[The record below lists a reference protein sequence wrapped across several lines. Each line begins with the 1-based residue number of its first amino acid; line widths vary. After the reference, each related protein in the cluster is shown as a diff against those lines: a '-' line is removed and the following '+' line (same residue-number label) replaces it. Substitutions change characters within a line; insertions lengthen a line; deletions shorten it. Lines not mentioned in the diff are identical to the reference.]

1 MTPPMTSQPS
11 PQHERILIV
20 GSGAREHAIALA
32 LARSP
37 QHPELLCFG
46 SARNPGIVALTS
58 AYAVGNISSPS
69 AVVAFALEHQS
80 TLAIIG
86 PEAPLAA
93 GVADALCA
101 AHIPTVGPTQSLARL
116 ESSKSF
122 TRSLI
127 QRHHIPV
134 NPAFQRF
141 TTMDGVEAMLDLLGE
156 NHVIKDDGL
165 AGGKGVKVSG
175 DHLHSR
181 ADSLDFCRELLAA
194 GHPFVIE
201 EKLEGEEF
209 SLLSFTDGTTL
220 RHMPA
225 VQDHKRAFN
234 GDRGPNT
241 GGMGSYTDA
250 NGSLPFLTPA
260 DIAEARRTNEQVIA
274 ALHQDLNA
282 PYRGILYG
290 GFMATRDGVRL
301 VEYNARFGD
310 PECLNLLTL
319 LEADLVAIC
328 RAIANST
335 LYNTEINFAPA
346 ATVCKYLVPE
356 GYPDRPRKGDPVP
369 VPASLP
375 AGTTVYLGSVDM
387 DTQDNTLVSAGS
399 RTLAVVARGASLAQ
413 AEATC
418 ESVLAEIRGPYFHR
432 SDIGTAALIGKR
444 VEHMNSLRANTAHAA
459 PARVG

>member
-1 MTPPMTSQPS
+1 MT
-11 PQHERILIV
+11 ERILIL
-20 GSGAREHAIALA
+20 GSGAREHAIAAA

-46 SARNPGIVALTS
+46 SARNPGIVALTI
-58 AYAVGNISSPS
+58 AYASGNITDP
-69 AVVAFALEHQS
+69 AAIIAFALEQTP

-93 GVADALCA
+93 GVADALWSVG
-101 AHIPTVGPTQSLARL
+101 IPTVGPTASLARI

-122 TRSLI
+122 TRSLLE
-127 QRHHIPV
+127 RHHIPG
-134 NPAFQRF
+134 NPIFQRF
-141 TTMDGVEAMLDLLGE
+141 TSLDGVEALLDRLGDA
-156 NHVIKDDGL
+156 HVIKDDGL
-165 AGGKGVKVSG
+165 AGGKGVKVFG

-181 ADSLDFCRELLAA
+181 AESLAFCNELLAH

-225 VQDHKRAFN
+225 VQDHKRSFN

-250 NGSLPFLTPA
+250 NGSLPFLAPA
-260 DIAEARRTNEQVIA
+260 DITHARRTNEQVIA
-274 ALHQDLNA
+274 ALHHELNE

-290 GFMATRDGVRL
+290 GFMATRNGVRL
-301 VEYNARFGD
+301 IEYNARFGD

-319 LEADLVAIC
+319 LESDLVAIC
-328 RAIANST
+328 RAIVSSSLYT
-335 LYNTEINFAPA
+335 LDVNFTHA

-356 GYPDRPRKGDPVP
+356 GYPDNPRKGDPVP
-369 VPASLP
+369 LP
-375 AGTTVYLGSVDM
+375 GILVHPNHVYLGSVDM
-387 DTQDNTLVSAGS
+387 KDSILV
-399 RTLAVVARGASLAQ
+399 
-413 AEATC
+413 
-418 ESVLAEIRGPYFHR
+418 
-432 SDIGTAALIGKR
+432 TA
-444 VEHMNSLRANTAHAA
+444 
-459 PARVG
+459 